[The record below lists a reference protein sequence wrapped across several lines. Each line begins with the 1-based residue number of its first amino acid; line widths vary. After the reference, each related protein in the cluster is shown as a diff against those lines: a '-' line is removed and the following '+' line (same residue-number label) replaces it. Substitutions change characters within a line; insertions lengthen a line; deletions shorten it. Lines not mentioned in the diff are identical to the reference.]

1 MASGAARGAEVRA
14 EGDGSFSI
22 RLEAGADLVLAAVED
37 VAELWGAEFERRG
50 SGALLETPVAAGL
63 RRGVVE
69 AEVET
74 RGSGD
79 STHLILRTLK
89 ESYQLQTRELVVL
102 LMGAA
107 GGLFMV
113 IVPFAPHLFDLL
125 PMAGILLLLAWFLV
139 ASRARHRN
147 LRDFLHE
154 VRDEL
159 AERSVDSEE

>member
-1 MASGAARGAEVRA
+1 MDSTSDDAAEVRST
-14 EGDGSFSI
+14 EDGTFTL
-22 RLEAGADLVLAAVED
+22 RVEAPTKRALEAVEN
-37 VAELWGAEFERRG
+37 VAELWGAEFEKLG
-50 SGALLETPVAAGL
+50 TGGKLETPVAAGL
-63 RRGVVE
+63 RRGIVE

-74 RGSGD
+74 RSAGSA
-79 STHLILRTLK
+79 THLTLRTTK
-89 ESYQLQTRELVVL
+89 ESYQLQGRELVVL

-147 LRDFLHE
+147 LRDFLQE

-159 AERSVDSEE
+159 TDDESVSG

>member
-1 MASGAARGAEVRA
+1 MAPNAEDGAAVRTDEA
-14 EGDGSFSI
+14 GSFTL
-22 RLEAGADLVLAAVED
+22 RLEAPAARAIEAVD
-37 VAELWGAEFERRG
+37 QVAELWGAEFEKRG
-50 SGALLETPVAAGL
+50 TGGHLETPVAAGL
-63 RRGVVE
+63 RRGIVE

-74 RGSGD
+74 RSAGST
-79 STHLILRTLK
+79 THLTLRTTK
-89 ESYQLQTRELVVL
+89 ESYQLQGRELVVL

-113 IVPFAPHLFDLL
+113 VVPFAPHLFDLL

-139 ASRARHRN
+139 ASRVRHRN

-159 AERSVDSEE
+159 AEPND